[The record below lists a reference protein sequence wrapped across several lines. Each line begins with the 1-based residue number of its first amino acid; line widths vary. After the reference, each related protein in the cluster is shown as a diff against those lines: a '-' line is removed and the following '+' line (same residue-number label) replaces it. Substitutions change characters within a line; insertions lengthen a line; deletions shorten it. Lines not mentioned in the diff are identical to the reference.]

1 MAVTPSQFDLLA
13 KMVDVTQMRHKVLAQ
28 NVANVNT
35 PGYRKLDVSFDE
47 TLAARLDHDH
57 DKRLTTLQPQVY
69 VDNSS
74 PERLDGNN
82 VDIDREMMRL
92 SKNTLLNNALL
103 QIITTKTAIMRR
115 SMNGT

>member
-35 PGYRKLDVSFDE
+35 PGYRKLEVSFDE
-47 TLAARLDHDH
+47 TLAAKLDHDH
-57 DKRLTTLQPQVY
+57 DTRLKTLQPQIY
-69 VDNSS
+69 VDDSS
-74 PERLDGNN
+74 PDRLDGNN